1 LSWVNEKT
9 PNAAINSVTR
19 ATNVRLAKLKRAR
32 RNKRHHRE
40 VERDRAEIP
49 GRKVCLTRSLVQRYA
64 TIPVL
69 ALRTAGYAH
78 PVTIDEQAEREA
90 LLTELLELQNDLE
103 ASFVPEVIEPM
114 LSLSLTMQ
122 QLKVLAILM
131 TEPDGSTI
139 QALAKT
145 VGVSL
150 ATMSG
155 IVDRLE
161 SQDMIHRALDPRD
174 QRVRRVT
181 ATATGRETVQRLL
194 AGRPEL
200 SRTPLNRLALND
212 LRALTQG
219 IRALLHA
226 MKDLPSEAPSREQPD

>member
-1 LSWVNEKT
+1 MPRS
-9 PNAAINSVTR
+9 
-19 ATNVRLAKLKRAR
+19 
-32 RNKRHHRE
+32 
-40 VERDRAEIP
+40 RAE
-49 GRKVCLTRSLVQRYA
+49 
-64 TIPVL
+64 
-69 ALRTAGYAH
+69 GYAQD
-78 PVTIDEQAEREA
+78 VDTDEQAERES
-90 LLTELLELQNDLE
+90 LLAELVDLQNDLE
-103 ASFVPEVIEPM
+103 TSFVPDAVEPM
-114 LSLSLTMQ
+114 LSLRLTMQ
-122 QLKVLAILM
+122 QLKVLTILV

-161 SQDMIHRALDPRD
+161 SQEMIQRTLDQRD

-181 ATATGRETVQRLL
+181 ATAAGRETVQRLL

-200 SRTPLNRLALND
+200 SRTPLNRLALDD

-219 IRALLHA
+219 IRALLRA
-226 MKDLPSEAPSREQPD
+226 MQEEQGPA

>member
-1 LSWVNEKT
+1 MDT
-9 PNAAINSVTR
+9 
-19 ATNVRLAKLKRAR
+19 
-32 RNKRHHRE
+32 
-40 VERDRAEIP
+40 
-49 GRKVCLTRSLVQRYA
+49 
-64 TIPVL
+64 
-69 ALRTAGYAH
+69 
-78 PVTIDEQAEREA
+78 DEHTEREA
-90 LLTELLELQNDLE
+90 LLAELIHLQNDLE
-103 ASFVPEVIEPM
+103 TSFVPEIIEPM
-114 LSLSLTMQ
+114 LSLRLTMQ

-161 SQDMIHRALDPRD
+161 SQAMIERTLDPRD

-200 SRTPLNRLALND
+200 SRTPLNRLALDD

-226 MKDLPSEAPSREQPD
+226 MQELPSEDPSPEQHA

>member
-1 LSWVNEKT
+1 M
-9 PNAAINSVTR
+9 
-19 ATNVRLAKLKRAR
+19 
-32 RNKRHHRE
+32 
-40 VERDRAEIP
+40 D
-49 GRKVCLTRSLVQRYA
+49 
-64 TIPVL
+64 
-69 ALRTAGYAH
+69 
-78 PVTIDEQAEREA
+78 IDEHAEREA
-90 LLTELLELQNDLE
+90 LLDELLRIQDDLE
-103 ASFVPEVIEPM
+103 NSFVPETIETM

-131 TEPDGSTI
+131 TEPEGSSV

-161 SQDMIHRALDPRD
+161 SQAMIERALDLRD

-181 ATATGRETVQRLL
+181 ATPTGRETVQRLL

-200 SRTPLNRLALND
+200 NRTPLNRLAIAD

-219 IRALLHA
+219 IRALLTA
-226 MKDLPSEAPSREQPD
+226 MKNEHPE